1 MAVATAVKKTQ
12 KRKKAAKQGATPT
25 PATAPEKVE
34 KYAETTPPPQPEVK
48 VDVATPEKPAVKKRK
63 KKASEEGKAT
73 DVSRLA
79 GRRRAIALA
88 VAELG
93 PGLYR
98 ASEYVSE
105 INSKL
110 KSQGYRPTNAQGVLR
125 VLEALRERGLE
136 FDRLKG
142 TIYAVDTAK
151 LKL

>member
-1 MAVATAVKKTQ
+1 MAVATTVKKTQ
-12 KRKKAAKQGATPT
+12 KRKKAAKQEAV
-25 PATAPEKVE
+25 PAAAPEKVE
-34 KYAETTPPPQPEVK
+34 KYAETAPPPQPEVK
-48 VDVATPEKPAVKKRK
+48 VEVATPEKAEKPTGKKRK
-63 KKASEEGKAT
+63 KKTSVETAG
-73 DVSRLA
+73 VSRLA

-98 ASEYVSE
+98 ASEYVAE
-105 INSKL
+105 INGKL
-110 KSQGYRPTNAQGVLR
+110 KSQGYKPTNAVGVLH
-125 VLEALRERGLE
+125 VLEALKERGLE